1 MTLGARDGHPG
12 KEPADFV
19 LDPVENGLDFMS
31 SVVARLESSPTA
43 TDLKYGILHLCAA
56 IEVLFKA
63 RLLVEDW
70 TLVFVSPE
78 NATDEALRS
87 GSFKSVGIDE
97 AIKRLAG
104 LKVRIPEDTRR
115 VIRLA
120 FDKRNAIAHFG
131 LRDSTEAVRAV
142 AVEALNFLIS
152 FLHQELR
159 EWEPDQTGE
168 ALEDIRERVQEISGF
183 VETRLRQLSP
193 VLDRFPVVLMCPD
206 CSQVALEPNDVCTCH
221 FCFREGAP
229 EDVAEDYVSA
239 VFGETRY
246 EAGKGRVSW
255 SLHTCPDCGRETL
268 VGGVENRNSRS
279 TYWCCFAE
287 GWGFAYDGITECE
300 RCGELGN
307 AGVDDLILCES
318 CMEYLMD
325 AD

>member
-1 MTLGARDGHPG
+1 VTASRGRQGG
-12 KEPADFV
+12 SEPADFV
-19 LDPVENGLDFMS
+19 LDPVENGLDFMR
-31 SVVARLESSPTA
+31 SVVARLDGSPTA

-56 IEVLFKA
+56 IEVLLKA
-63 RLLVEDW
+63 RLLAEDW
-70 TLVFVSPE
+70 TLVFLSPG
-78 NATDEALRS
+78 NASDEALRS
-87 GSFKSVGIDE
+87 GSFKSVGIDDTF
-97 AIKRLAG
+97 KRLAV
-104 LKVRIPEDTRR
+104 LTVRIPEDARR

-131 LRDSTEAVRAV
+131 LRDSTEAVWTV

-168 ALEDIRERVQEISGF
+168 ALEDIHERVRHISGF
-183 VETRLRQLSP
+183 VDTRMRQLTP
-193 VLDRFPVVLMCPD
+193 ALDRLPVVLMCPD
-206 CSQVALEPNDVCTCH
+206 CSQLALEPDDVCKCH
-221 FCFREGAP
+221 FCFREGAA
-229 EDVAEDYVSA
+229 EELAEDYVSA

-255 SLHTCPDCGRETL
+255 SLRSCPDCGRETL

-287 GWGFAYDGITECE
+287 GWGLAYAGMTECE
-300 RCGELGN
+300 RCGDLAN
-307 AGVDDLILCES
+307 AGVDDLILCEN
-318 CMEYLMD
+318 CMEHFIG